1 MFKDMGKNKQVN
13 LPFPLIL
20 ASTSKYRGA
29 LLSQLGWEFEAVAP
43 GVDEDKIK
51 SNGLAPQELALLLSK
66 FKAEAVFAKRPDTCV
81 IGSDQVCTMNGI
93 IFSKPGTIEKAT
105 EQISQMQGK
114 SHELLTAVTVISPK
128 GLESFVNRTVLHM
141 RPLTLSQ
148 IYSYVNEDQP
158 LDCAGSYKLES
169 KGIKLFHSIEMTDQT
184 AIIGLPL
191 IELTSTLLKLGY
203 PL

>member
-1 MFKDMGKNKQVN
+1 MGKNKSLN

-29 LLSQLGWEFEAVAP
+29 LLSQLGWEFEAVSP
-43 GVDEDKIK
+43 GVDEEKVK
-51 SNGLAPQELALLLSK
+51 STGLNPGELALLLSK
-66 FKAEAVFAKRPDTCV
+66 FKAEAVFVKRPESCV
-81 IGSDQVCTMNGI
+81 IGSDQVCTMDGM
-93 IFSKPGTIEKAT
+93 IFSKPGTVEKAA
-105 EQISQMQGK
+105 EQISLMQGK

-128 GLESFVNRTVLHM
+128 GVESFLNRTVLQM

-148 IYSYVNEDQP
+148 IHSYVNDDLP

-169 KGIKLFHSIEMTDQT
+169 KGIKLFSHIEMSDQT

>member
-1 MFKDMGKNKQVN
+1 MGKNKSLN

-29 LLSQLGWEFEAVAP
+29 LLSQLGWTFEAVSP
-43 GVDEDKIK
+43 GVDEDKVK
-51 SNGLAPQELALLLSK
+51 AQGLSPAELAILLSQY
-66 FKAEAVFAKRPDTCV
+66 KAQAVFAKRPEACV
-81 IGSDQVCTMNGI
+81 IGSDQVCSLGGK
-93 IFSKPGTIEKAT
+93 IFSKPGTVENAT
-105 EQISQMQGK
+105 MQISEMQGK
-114 SHELLTAVTVISPK
+114 THELLTAVTVISPN
-128 GLESFVNRTVLHM
+128 GTESFLNRTTLHM
-141 RPLTLSQ
+141 RPLTLSE
-148 IYSYVNEDQP
+148 IHSYVNEDMP

-169 KGIKLFHSIEMTDQT
+169 SGIKLFSKIEMSDHT

>member
-1 MFKDMGKNKQVN
+1 MGKNKS
-13 LPFPLIL
+13 LAPFPLIL

-43 GVDEDKIK
+43 GVDEDKVK
-51 SNGLAPQELALLLSK
+51 ANGLAPSELALLLSK
-66 FKAEAVFAKRPDTCV
+66 FKAEAVFAKRPDACV
-81 IGSDQVCTMNGI
+81 IGSDQVCTMDGK
-93 IFSKPGTIEKAT
+93 IFSKPGTVEKAT
-105 EQISQMQGK
+105 EQIGEMQGK
-114 SHELLTAVTVISPK
+114 SHELLTAVTVVSPK
-128 GLESFVNRTVLHM
+128 GIESFINRTVLHM

-148 IYSYVNEDQP
+148 IHSYVNDDLP

-169 KGIKLFHSIEMTDQT
+169 KGIKLFSSIEMTDQT

-191 IELTSTLLKLGY
+191 IELTTTLLKLGY

>member
-1 MFKDMGKNKQVN
+1 MLKDMGKNKQVN

-51 SNGLAPQELALLLSK
+51 SNGLDPQELALLLSK
-66 FKAEAVFAKRPDTCV
+66 FKAEAVFAKRPDSCV
-81 IGSDQVCTMNGI
+81 IGSDQVCTMEGM

-128 GLESFVNRTVLHM
+128 GINSFVNRTVLHM